1 MIPSSVDY
9 TRASSVTEAIQLLTD
24 NPDAKILAGGH
35 SLIPAMK
42 LRLNA
47 PSLLIDIARIPELR
61 FISDEGDKVVIGAA
75 STHHDIISNEAVK
88 GMRAM
93 VEAGELIGDTQVR
106 NMGTLGGSIAHA
118 DPSADWPAVLLVLG
132 ASIQVQGLNGERFI
146 AANEFFLGFF
156 MTGLDEGEIV
166 TAIHIPKLAEG
177 QQTAYR
183 KFMQPASRFAI
194 VGCGAS
200 VTVQDGQITDA
211 KVAFTGVSDAAFLD
225 EGVADALIGQP
236 ANLETIEAAANAAAE
251 GDIHIN
257 EDHFASQAYRKHLAK
272 VYAKRALA
280 GACGLE

>member
-9 TRASSVTEAIQLLTD
+9 TRASSVTEAIRLLTD

-75 STHHDIISNEAVK
+75 STHHDIISNEAVQDMK
-88 GMRAM
+88 AM
-93 VEAGELIGDTQVR
+93 IEAGELIGDTQVR

-118 DPSADWPAVLLVLG
+118 DPSADWPAVLLALG
-132 ASIQVQGLNGERFI
+132 ASIQVQGPNGERSI

-156 MTGLDEGEIV
+156 MTALDEGEIV

-194 VGCGAS
+194 VGCGVS
-200 VTVQDGQITDA
+200 VTVEGGLIKDA

-225 EGVADALIGQP
+225 EGVAAALIEQP
-236 ANLETIEAAANAAAE
+236 VTLETIEAAANAAAE

-257 EDHFASQAYRKHLAK
+257 EDHFSSQAYRKHLAK

-280 GACGLE
+280 GACGLD

>member
-75 STHHDIISNEAVK
+75 STHHDIISNEAVQD
-88 GMRAM
+88 MRAM

-132 ASIQVQGLNGERFI
+132 ASIQVQGPNGERFI

-166 TAIHIPKLAEG
+166 TAIHIPKLVEG

>member
-75 STHHDIISNEAVK
+75 STHHDIISNEAIQNI
-88 GMRAM
+88 RAM

-132 ASIQVQGLNGERFI
+132 ASIQVQGPSGERFI

-200 VTVQDGQITDA
+200 VTVQDGLITDA

-236 ANLETIEAAANAAAE
+236 ANLETIEAAAHAAAE

>member
-9 TRASSVTEAIQLLTD
+9 TRASSVTEAIRLLTE

-132 ASIQVQGLNGERFI
+132 ASIQVQGPNGERFI

-200 VTVQDGQITDA
+200 VTVQDGQITGA

>member
-75 STHHDIISNEAVK
+75 STHHDIISNEAVQD
-88 GMRAM
+88 MRAM

-132 ASIQVQGLNGERFI
+132 ASIQVQGPNGERFI

-225 EGVADALIGQP
+225 EGITDALIGKP

>member
-47 PSLLIDIARIPELR
+47 PSLLIDIARLPELR

-75 STHHDIISNEAVK
+75 STHHDIISNEAVQDI
-88 GMRAM
+88 RAM
-93 VEAGELIGDTQVR
+93 IEAGELIGDTQVR

-118 DPSADWPAVLLVLG
+118 DPSADWPAVLLALG
-132 ASIQVQGLNGERFI
+132 ASIQVQGPNGERSI

-272 VYAKRALA
+272 VYAKRALV